1 MVAYG
6 ISATTISNAREPI
19 ANASLIE
26 ANPLNYGAG
35 HIWPSRAMEPGLV
48 YDLTTRDYVDFLC
61 SIGYNSTQLSLF
73 LGEPYI
79 CQSQNNSSVVDFNY
93 PSITVPNLSGNKTT
107 LSRTLK
113 NVGTPSLYRV
123 NIRAPGGISV
133 KVEPRSLKF
142 DKINEEK
149 MFKVTLEAKKGF
161 KSNDYVFGEIT
172 WSDGKHHVRSPVV
185 VKKMAVAA

>member
-1 MVAYG
+1 VVAYG

-73 LGEPYI
+73 LGETYI
-79 CQSQNNSSVVDFNY
+79 
-93 PSITVPNLSGNKTT
+93 
-107 LSRTLK
+107 
-113 NVGTPSLYRV
+113 
-123 NIRAPGGISV
+123 
-133 KVEPRSLKF
+133 
-142 DKINEEK
+142 
-149 MFKVTLEAKKGF
+149 
-161 KSNDYVFGEIT
+161 
-172 WSDGKHHVRSPVV
+172 
-185 VKKMAVAA
+185 

>member
-1 MVAYG
+1 VVAYD
-6 ISATTISNAREPI
+6 ISATTISNVRQPI
-19 ANASLIE
+19 ANASLLE

-35 HIWPSRAMEPGLV
+35 HVWPSREMDPGLV
-48 YDLTTRDYVDFLC
+48 YDLTTKDYVHFLC

-73 LGEPYI
+73 IGKPYI
-79 CQSQNNSSVVDFNY
+79 CPSHDNGLLDFNY
-93 PSITVPNLSGNKTT
+93 PSITVPNLSSKTT

-113 NVGTPSLYRV
+113 NVGTPSLYTV

-133 KVEPRSLKF
+133 TVEPGSLKF

-161 KSNDYVFGEIT
+161 KSNDYLFGEIT

-185 VKKMAVAA
+185 VKKMAVTA

>member
-1 MVAYG
+1 VVAYD
-6 ISATTISNAREPI
+6 ISATTISNVKQPI
-19 ANASLIE
+19 ANASLLE

-35 HIWPSRAMEPGLV
+35 HVWPSRAMDPGLV
-48 YDLTTRDYVDFLC
+48 YDLTTKNYVNFLC

-73 LGEPYI
+73 IGKPYI
-79 CQSQNNSSVVDFNY
+79 CQPHNNGLLDFNY

>member
-1 MVAYG
+1 
-6 ISATTISNAREPI
+6 
-19 ANASLIE
+19 
-26 ANPLNYGAG
+26 
-35 HIWPSRAMEPGLV
+35 
-48 YDLTTRDYVDFLC
+48 
-61 SIGYNSTQLSLF
+61 
-73 LGEPYI
+73 
-79 CQSQNNSSVVDFNY
+79 
-93 PSITVPNLSGNKTT
+93 
-107 LSRTLK
+107 LK